1 MIDAHA
7 HYDDHAFDEDRDTL
21 LPYLH
26 ENGVEV
32 IINSGADLESSKSS
46 IALAEKYDFVYA
58 AVGFHPDFAD
68 KVRESDYEELLKF
81 TKHEKVVA
89 VGEIGLDY
97 HYGREYKEQ
106 QKEMFARQMN
116 IAHEASLPVVI
127 HEREACADAL
137 GI

>member
-46 IALAEKYDFVYA
+46 IALA
-58 AVGFHPDFAD
+58 
-68 KVRESDYEELLKF
+68 
-81 TKHEKVVA
+81 
-89 VGEIGLDY
+89 
-97 HYGREYKEQ
+97 
-106 QKEMFARQMN
+106 
-116 IAHEASLPVVI
+116 
-127 HEREACADAL
+127 
-137 GI
+137 